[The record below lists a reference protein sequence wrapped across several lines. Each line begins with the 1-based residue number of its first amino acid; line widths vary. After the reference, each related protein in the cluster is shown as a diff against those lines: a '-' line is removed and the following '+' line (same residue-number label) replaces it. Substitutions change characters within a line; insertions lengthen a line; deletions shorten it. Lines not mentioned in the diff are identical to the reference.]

1 MGGLNLILNIKDKIK
16 VNMKNIIIFIGGMI
30 LGAFIFVGFSSTDNY
45 NNDTTYLHG
54 LTLLE
59 QDRKCIVK
67 NNSFVVIQFL
77 KKGSALVEL
86 KNNSTFND
94 VFLIIDEDKLFYEG
108 EEIKIQQ
115 GKCAR
120 QIGIYEYMTIG
131 GKVRK
136 TVAAVKIDN
145 ITK

>member
-1 MGGLNLILNIKDKIK
+1 
-16 VNMKNIIIFIGGMI
+16 MKNIIIFIGGMV
-30 LGAFIFVGFSSTDNY
+30 LGAFIFAGFSSIDNY

-77 KKGSALVEL
+77 KKGNALVKL
-86 KNNSTFND
+86 KDDAFN

-120 QIGIYEYMTIG
+120 QIGIYEYMTID
-131 GKVRK
+131 KRQK

-145 ITK
+145 IIKQSDNSK